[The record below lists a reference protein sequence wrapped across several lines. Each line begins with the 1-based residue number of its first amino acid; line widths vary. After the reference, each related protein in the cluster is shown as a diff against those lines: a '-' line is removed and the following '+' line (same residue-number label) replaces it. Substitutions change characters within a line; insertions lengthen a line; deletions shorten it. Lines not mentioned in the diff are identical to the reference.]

1 MSEIKKGMTFE
12 EILKIDLKDIVRQ
25 KNNLDY
31 IPWMTAWTGLK
42 TIYPDATYE
51 IVRTEYSSP
60 LWGDAET
67 GYEVRTKI
75 TANNE
80 THEMWRPIIDFR
92 NKIIKQPCMADVN
105 SAMMR
110 CLAKNVAMFGYGS
123 HVYAGEEFYNDQI
136 GNEIKELQDEML
148 ELAKQMAD
156 PKVGLREEAKTIIGH
171 NGNAVKVKD
180 VKEAK
185 EIIVKLNERLQ
196 EKKEK

>member
-1 MSEIKKGMTFE
+1 MSEIKIGMSFE

-67 GYEVRTKI
+67 GYEVRTRI

-92 NKIIKQPCMADVN
+92 NKIIAKPSMADVN

-136 GNEIKELQDEML
+136 GNEIKVLQDQIL
-148 ELAKQMAD
+148 ELAKQMSAAKRKD
-156 PKVGLREEAKTIIGH
+156 EAIKLIGH
-171 NGNAVKVKD
+171 GGVPTKIKD
-180 VKEAK
+180 IKEAK
-185 EIIVKLNERLQ
+185 EVIGKLENALKGEG
-196 EKKEK
+196 K